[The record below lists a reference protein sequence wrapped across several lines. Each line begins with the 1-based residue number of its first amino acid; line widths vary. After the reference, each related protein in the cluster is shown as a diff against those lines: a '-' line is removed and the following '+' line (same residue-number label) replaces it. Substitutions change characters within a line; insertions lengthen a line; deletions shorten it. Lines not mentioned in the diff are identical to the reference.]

1 MSDYQIYDPGLLIA
15 ENINILDFSM
25 MLVCTVE
32 FKHNQGYKQKLEEM
46 TLQTVFNAELEEN
59 QALRLSLITSS
70 MICKSLYGA
79 LEEKDDGGTRQYIAT
94 FIAKT
99 SDHCERIGD
108 SNSERFIG
116 NQQYPFGN
124 SDTRAEPFF

>member
-1 MSDYQIYDPGLLIA
+1 MSDNQICDAGLLTA

-32 FKHNQGYKQKLEEM
+32 FQHNQGYKQKLEEL
-46 TLQTVFNAELEEN
+46 TLQTTFNAELKEN
-59 QALRLSLITSS
+59 QALRIALITSS

-79 LEEKDDGGTRQYIAT
+79 LEEKDDGRTRKYIAT

-99 SDHCERIGD
+99 SDQCERIGD
-108 SNSERFIG
+108 LNSERLIG
-116 NQQYPFGN
+116 NKRRFFDNPETQV
-124 SDTRAEPFF
+124 EPFF